1 MLPSYILG
9 NNANL
14 RHKTLFTRL
23 TLNTKIAIFVIN
35 ERHHYDTRTA
45 GRWQVAPARLATANS
60 SWRSRA
66 AAQYA
71 ALSVVL
77 REEGSLPK
85 FLAGLRRHTTRTVG
99 I

>member
-35 ERHHYDTRTA
+35 ERQ
-45 GRWQVAPARLATANS
+45 GRVEVG
-60 SWRSRA
+60 RA
-66 AAQYA
+66 AVVGPPVEAGGKMGA
-71 ALSVVL
+71 MSVIRGTSTCSRSLAKKHKSVL
-77 REEGSLPK
+77 P
-85 FLAGLRRHTTRTVG
+85 
-99 I
+99 